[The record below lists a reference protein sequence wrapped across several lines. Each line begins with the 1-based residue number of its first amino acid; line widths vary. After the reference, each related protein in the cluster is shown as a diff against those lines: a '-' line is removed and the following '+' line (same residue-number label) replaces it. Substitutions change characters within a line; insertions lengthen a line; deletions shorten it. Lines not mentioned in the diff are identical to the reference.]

1 LYSSLDAWRT
11 GVRGGAGPETP
22 VMEIVKIDADQRPE
36 IGKGPNR
43 RLRNAGKIPAIAY
56 GKELPTVHLAVSPK
70 VILTALKGE
79 HGRNTVVELNVG
91 GGQKI
96 TALVRDYTYHPV
108 TRELTHVDFVEVKLD
123 KEVDVDVPFAT
134 KGKAAGIT
142 AGGTLRVVYRTL
154 PLRCVPEKIPSRVE
168 HDITNLGLNEV
179 VKASQVVLP
188 EGVRVRLPD
197 EQTVAIIIAP
207 EKDRGAE
214 GAEGAAAAPAAA
226 AAKKDDKKD
235 AKKK

>member
-1 LYSSLDAWRT
+1 
-11 GVRGGAGPETP
+11 
-22 VMEIVKIDADQRPE
+22 MEIVRIDADQRPD

-70 VILTALKGE
+70 VILTALKGA
-79 HGRNTVVELNVG
+79 HGRNTVVELNVA

-96 TALVRDYTYHPV
+96 TALVRDYSYHPV
-108 TRELTHVDFVEVKLD
+108 SRELTHVDFVEVKLD

-134 KGKAAGIT
+134 FGKAVGIT

-154 PLRCVPEKIPSRVE
+154 PLRCVPEKIPARIE
-168 HDITNLGLNEV
+168 HDITNVGLNEV
-179 VKASQVVLP
+179 VKASQIALP
-188 EGVRVRLPD
+188 EGVRIRLPD
-197 EQTVAIIIAP
+197 EQTIATIIAP
-207 EKDRGAE
+207 EKDRDE
-214 GAEGAAAAPAAA
+214 GAEGAAAAPAPAA
-226 AAKKDDKKD
+226 AAAPKKDDKKD